1 MTTTIVCFVFQ
12 GDSLTFGVQGYM
24 WNLFGALPA
33 SIEDSV
39 RWLYPGYGVANA
51 IGRNISASGTG
62 LPDFVNNAATKAD
75 NLIRENVGAAHIT
88 GRVNTR
94 PRYRWVYGLMPGSN
108 DNWIQRYSTVNDYA
122 DAVGAHFLA
131 RRNAGFDG
139 CILVFPFPRDDA
151 TSTHSDTNRQAFISR
166 VTSAGWQS
174 THGITTACR
183 FDQDATMGYFGSW
196 TDHP

>member
-39 RWLYPGYGVANA
+39 RWMYPGYGVANA

-88 GRVNTR
+88 GCVNTR
-94 PRYRWVYGLMPGSN
+94 
-108 DNWIQRYSTVNDYA
+108 
-122 DAVGAHFLA
+122 
-131 RRNAGFDG
+131 
-139 CILVFPFPRDDA
+139 PRDDA

-196 TDHP
+196 TDHPTLWNSDHVHPTPAGWATATITSAFSLAVNAEISRLS